1 MRKTAL
7 KDRTE
12 VSPIAR
18 IRTATQKCLNVHL
31 VTVDLDTEEIFFI
44 KHS

>member
-1 MRKTAL
+1 MRKTVL

-12 VSPIAR
+12 LSPIAR
-18 IRTATQKCLNVHL
+18 IRTATQKCLNVRL
-31 VTVDLDTEEIFFI
+31 VTVDLDTEEIIFV